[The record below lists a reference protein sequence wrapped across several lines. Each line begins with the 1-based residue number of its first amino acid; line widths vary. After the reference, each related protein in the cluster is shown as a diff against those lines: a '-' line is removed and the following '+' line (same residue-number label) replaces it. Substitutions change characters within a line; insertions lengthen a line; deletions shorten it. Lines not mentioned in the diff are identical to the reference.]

1 MFRETNQSSKSK
13 KMGLSQLTG
22 NTSIS
27 VIVILLK
34 SLCLV
39 KIDNFSN
46 FDEGIYE
53 CRSEKLGLPQLTSSL
68 SVTVIDPT
76 KVPMLQRTCYS
87 HWTNGARNG
96 VISIGQWGV
105 FNHEKGAI

>member
-1 MFRETNQSSKSK
+1 
-13 KMGLSQLTG
+13 MGLSQLTG
-22 NTSIS
+22 NTTSIS
-27 VIVILLK
+27 VIVILPK

-53 CRSEKLGLPQLTSSL
+53 CRSEKLDLPQLTQTSSV

-76 KVPMLQRTCYS
+76 EAPMFSENGNGDSGSQRVTLQSFFIIVLTL
-87 HWTNGARNG
+87 
-96 VISIGQWGV
+96 VLI
-105 FNHEKGAI
+105 